1 MVEGIKSNFLN
12 FSNYHGKKQFLV
24 YKTCFNNFRSF
35 SVTNVCCTI
44 GISLYSWLISFLF
57 SLFTNVSVGRMQ
69 LAQFVN

>member
-1 MVEGIKSNFLN
+1 MEEGIKSNFLN
-12 FSNYHGKKQFLV
+12 QLLWKKQFLV

-44 GISLYSWLISFLF
+44 GISLYSWLISFIF